1 VVVASDSHLEG
12 RALILGVHQTGST
25 PRDDPY
31 PSSREPQKMTAVLGY
46 ALIDVMIKSDP
57 EAQRLLAMVESP
69 LERVWLSV
77 WYPMRHR
84 DVIVEPQRQ
93 VGPYRVDFLI
103 EDQLVVEIDGYLY
116 HRASRDQLIRDY
128 KRDRYFGARGYTV
141 MRFSGYEVW
150 DDPWQ
155 CAHEVD
161 TYVKDLEEARAA
173 LSPAS
178 QADTVRALR
187 SRQRKLEAE
196 DQPQAT
202 LE

>member
-1 VVVASDSHLEG
+1 
-12 RALILGVHQTGST
+12 
-25 PRDDPY
+25 
-31 PSSREPQKMTAVLGY
+31 MTALLGY

-57 EAQRLLAMVESP
+57 EAQRLLGMVESP
-69 LERVWLSV
+69 LERVWPSV

-84 DVIVEPQRQ
+84 DVVVEPQKQ

-173 LSPAS
+173 LRPSS
-178 QADTVRALR
+178 RADTARALR
-187 SRQRKLEAE
+187 SQQRELETE
-196 DQPQAT
+196 ENSQAT
-202 LE
+202 LD